1 MGWRDEEW
9 KRKDDV
15 SPNCALHLHSDFHH
29 SNPSSSLLCQF
40 PSIPLYLF
48 IDHSNQSNLVL
59 NPSYLMSI
67 IALTHTILYH
77 YTPYSSPLHSLQN
90 EWFCSLFLLI
100 VAGFRKVWKSLVLEC
115 SDDKFRSYH
124 IYDDDKSL
132 LTHSL
137 IVEWIRRWRR
147 GGVSLRRNDS
157 IDSRS
162 CMPWKVVWLPFGEVP
177 GRKQILDWWAVE
189 LVQACSFPSTIFHIR
204 MSCYAALILGKNHS
218 RDNLIV
224 CRISGCEDID
234 LPLQVSGVS
243 LIVWSTWWAT
253 SSTRRS

>member
-1 MGWRDEEW
+1 MDCLFHHLLPHRLDRWKLICIMGTQEMGQSRIPAWS
-9 KRKDDV
+9 V
-15 SPNCALHLHSDFHH
+15 SSDLRIWCCDHSDFHH

-48 IDHSNQSNLVL
+48 LDHSNQSNLVL
-59 NPSYLMSI
+59 NCSYLMSI

-137 IVEWIRRWRR
+137 IVKWIRRWRR

-189 LVQACSFPSTIFHIR
+189 LA
-204 MSCYAALILGKNHS
+204 
-218 RDNLIV
+218 
-224 CRISGCEDID
+224 
-234 LPLQVSGVS
+234 
-243 LIVWSTWWAT
+243 
-253 SSTRRS
+253 